1 MSVDD
6 HAGLPNVSLV
16 IPAFNEEAVIRRC
29 LLAAIH
35 QTVAAEQIIVV
46 DNGSTDGTGAVVARV
61 QEEHPG
67 TGIVLLQQNV
77 EQGIIP
83 TRDFGFQA
91 AVSEVLGRIDA
102 DSLLQPDWV
111 EQVQQAFMDPGIAAV
126 TGPVIYYDMPWRR
139 LGLKADNAVR
149 KLVMRWASPRYPFLF
164 GSNMA
169 VRRTAWELIRSQTC
183 RDASDEMHEDIDLSL
198 HLSDNGLGI
207 AYLSTMVAGVSA
219 RRLEDSPGCYRRY
232 VDRFDRTYRA
242 HQVNGWALKVPSM
255 IFRSIYLPL
264 KLLRTMYAAGAVIY
278 SSGLR
283 ASAVALYSWAYRHE
297 RPRHL
302 KTGGGGG

>member
-1 MSVDD
+1 MSGVS
-6 HAGLPNVSLV
+6 ANGQPGLPGVSLV

-35 QTVAAEQIIVV
+35 QTVPAKQIIVV
-46 DNGSTDGTGAVVARV
+46 DNGSTDGTGAVVAQV

-67 TGIVLLQQNV
+67 AGIVLLQQNA

-83 TRDFGFQA
+83 TRDFGFQQA
-91 AVSEVLGRIDA
+91 GGEVLGRIDA
-102 DSLLQPDWV
+102 DSLVEPDWV
-111 EQVQQAFMDPGIAAV
+111 EQVQQAFLNPGVAAV

-169 VRRTAWELIRSQTC
+169 VRRSAWEQIRSHTC
-183 RDASDEMHEDIDLSL
+183 PDASDEMHEDIDLSL
-198 HLSDNGLGI
+198 HLSDHGLRI

-219 RRLEDSPGCYRRY
+219 RRLEDPPECYRYY

-242 HQVNGWALKVPSM
+242 HQVHGWALKVPAM
-255 IFRSIYLPL
+255 IFRTTYLPL
-264 KLLRTMYAAGAVIY
+264 KLLRTM
-278 SSGLR
+278 SS
-283 ASAVALYSWAYRHE
+283 ADA
-297 RPRHL
+297 
-302 KTGGGGG
+302 